1 MSFSTASPLTNFPGG
16 FAGGLTLRGMP
27 ILQTQPGRVFWLYN
41 GTVLEQGEAAGSDQ
55 GGVGNTVRGTFQRPF
70 ATLSFAISQCTP
82 GKGDIIMVKAGHS
95 ETISS
100 STALRLSVS
109 DVAII
114 GLGGGTSRPRFV
126 LDTANTS
133 TINVT
138 ANNLSIQNC
147 QFIGNFLSIAALFTP
162 AIASVTASISGTTLN
177 VTVVGS
183 GTLFPGNTIT
193 GTGVAAGT
201 VIINQISGTTGGV
214 GTYTV
219 NTSQTVAS
227 TTITTNTKFFA
238 LDACEFF
245 DTGSTLG
252 FLTILSGGACSKL
265 FGLST
270 VSVTCAIVTTA
281 GHDRWEISDNIM
293 YSPTTAGTEGPIMLA
308 TGAGNMTNITIARN
322 RTQRPGV
329 STTIPVA
336 VSTSGTAWTGHAF
349 DNYLGT
355 GLSGATGTW
364 ISTGTKLSFSQN
376 FSVITRA
383 AEKSGLINPAAA

>member
-1 MSFSTASPLTNFPGG
+1 
-16 FAGGLTLRGMP
+16 MP

-82 GKGDIIMVKAGHS
+82 GKGDIIMVKAGHA
-95 ETISS
+95 EKISS
-100 STALRLSVS
+100 ATALRLSVS

-114 GLGGGTSRPRFV
+114 GLGGGTSRPTFT
-126 LDTANTS
+126 LDTANTA

-147 QFIGNFLSIAALFTP
+147 LFVGNFLSIAALFTP
-162 AIASVTASISGTTLN
+162 AIASVTASISGTVLN

-193 GTGVAAGT
+193 GTGVTAGT
-201 VIINQISGTTGGV
+201 VILNQISGTTGGV

-227 TTITTNTKFFA
+227 TTITTTTKFFN
-238 LDACEFF
+238 LDGCEFF
-245 DTGSTLG
+245 DTSSTLG
-252 FLTILSGGACSKL
+252 FLTIVSGGSANTANAMDGFSMTRCKL

-281 GHDRWEISDNIM
+281 GHDRWDISDNIM

-322 RTQRPGV
+322 KTQRPGV

-336 VSTSGTAWTGHAF
+336 ISTSGTTWTGHAY

-355 GLSGATGTW
+355 GLSGATGKW
-364 ISTGTKLSFSQN
+364 ISTGTKLAFSQN
-376 FSVITRA
+376 FSMITRA
-383 AEKSGLINPAAA
+383 ADTSGLINPAAA